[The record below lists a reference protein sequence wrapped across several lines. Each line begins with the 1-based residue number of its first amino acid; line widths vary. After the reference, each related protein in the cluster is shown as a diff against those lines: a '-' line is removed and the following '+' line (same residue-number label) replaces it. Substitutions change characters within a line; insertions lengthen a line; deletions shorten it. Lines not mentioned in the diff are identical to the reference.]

1 MKQLKTLYKDGSKV
15 VYDNNNMVT
24 IAKDARIF
32 QELCLISGATPYL
45 AKVVFQVFQ
54 IRLTYYNHSL

>member
-54 IRLTYYNHSL
+54 INIL